1 MPLNRRPILA
11 DFEIPLAG
19 AMAHDPAEQNL
30 TNLLVE
36 WRRGDQAALERLI
49 PIVYDELRRV
59 ASARLSHE
67 GSDTLQT
74 TALVHEVYLRLV
86 DLDRMTLRD
95 RTHFFAMAGR
105 LMREILVD
113 HARRR
118 HALKRGGDVTVLG
131 LDGVDAGAEN
141 NVIEVLALDEALTE
155 LAALDERVGRV
166 VELRFFAGLSIAETS
181 DALGVSSATV
191 ERDWTVA
198 KAWLLQ
204 RLSPSVHDSGSN
216 R

>member
-1 MPLNRRPILA
+1 MSG
-11 DFEIPLAG
+11 DS
-19 AMAHDPAEQNL
+19 AERNV

-49 PIVYDELRRV
+49 PIVYGELRRV
-59 ASARLSHE
+59 ASARLSGERSH
-67 GSDTLQT
+67 TLQT

-86 DLDRMTLRD
+86 GLDRMALQN
-95 RTHFFAMAGR
+95 RTHFFAMAAR

-141 NVIEVLALDEALTE
+141 KVVEVLALDEALTE
-155 LAALDERVGRV
+155 LASLDERVCRV
-166 VELRFFAGLSIAETS
+166 VELRFFAGLSIAETA

-204 RLSPSVHDSGSN
+204 RLSSDIDASGGN
-216 R
+216 RQQRPLS

>member
-1 MPLNRRPILA
+1 MPQDSA
-11 DFEIPLAG
+11 DRSV
-19 AMAHDPAEQNL
+19 

-36 WRRGDQAALERLI
+36 WRRGDRAALDRLI
-49 PIVYDELRRV
+49 PIVYGELRRV
-59 ASARLSHE
+59 ASARLSGE
-67 GSDTLQT
+67 GSHTLQT

-86 DLDRMTLRD
+86 DLDRMTLENRA
-95 RTHFFAMAGR
+95 HFFAMAAR

-118 HALKRGGDVTVLG
+118 HALKRGGDVTVFG
-131 LDGVDAGAEN
+131 LDGVDPGAEN
-141 NVIEVLALDEALTE
+141 HVVEVLALDEALTG
-155 LAALDERVGRV
+155 LARLDERAARV
-166 VELRFFAGLSIAETS
+166 VELRFFAGLTIAETA
-181 DALGVSSATV
+181 DALGVSAATV

-204 RLSPSVHDSGSN
+204 RLLPGVHDSGSG

>member
-1 MPLNRRPILA
+1 MPQDSA
-11 DFEIPLAG
+11 DRSV
-19 AMAHDPAEQNL
+19 

-36 WRRGDQAALERLI
+36 WRRGDRAALDRLI
-49 PIVYDELRRV
+49 PIVYGELRRV
-59 ASARLSHE
+59 ASARLSGE
-67 GSDTLQT
+67 GSHALQT

-86 DLDRMTLRD
+86 DLDRMTLENRA
-95 RTHFFAMAGR
+95 HFFAMAAR

-118 HALKRGGDVTVLG
+118 HALKRGGEVTVLG
-131 LDGVDAGAEN
+131 LDGIDPGAEN
-141 NVIEVLALDEALTE
+141 HVVEVLALDEALTD
-155 LAALDERVGRV
+155 LSCLDERAGRV
-166 VELRFFAGLSIAETS
+166 VELRFFAGLTIAETA
-181 DALGVSSATV
+181 DALGVSAATV

-204 RLSPSVHDSGSN
+204 RLSPDGHDSH

>member
-1 MPLNRRPILA
+1 MS
-11 DFEIPLAG
+11 
-19 AMAHDPAEQNL
+19 HDSASQSV

-36 WRRGDQAALERLI
+36 WRRGDRAALDRLI
-49 PIVYDELRRV
+49 PIVYGELRRV

-67 GSDTLQT
+67 GSHTLQT
-74 TALVHEVYLRLV
+74 TALVHEVYERLV
-86 DLDRMTLRD
+86 DLDRMTLQN
-95 RTHFFAMAGR
+95 RTHFFAMAAR

-118 HALKRGGDVTVLG
+118 NALKRGGDVTVLG
-131 LDGVDAGAEN
+131 LDGVDPGIEN
-141 NVIEVLALDEALTE
+141 HVVEVLALDEALTD
-155 LAALDERVGRV
+155 LARLDERAGRV
-166 VELRFFAGLSIAETS
+166 VELRFFAGLTIAETAE
-181 DALGVSSATV
+181 ALAVSAPTV

-204 RLSPSVHDSGSN
+204 RLSPGARPGGRS

>member
-1 MPLNRRPILA
+1 MSQDSAN
-11 DFEIPLAG
+11 
-19 AMAHDPAEQNL
+19 QSV

-36 WRRGDQAALERLI
+36 WRRGDRAALDRLI
-49 PIVYDELRRV
+49 PIVYGELRRV
-59 ASARLSHE
+59 ASARLSSE
-67 GSDTLQT
+67 GSPALQT

-86 DLDRMTLRD
+86 DLDRMTLEN
-95 RTHFFAMAGR
+95 RTHFFAMAAR

-118 HALKRGGDVTVLG
+118 YALKRGGDVTVLG
-131 LDGVDAGAEN
+131 LDGIDAGAEN
-141 NVIEVLALDEALTE
+141 HIVEVLALDEALTD
-155 LAALDERVGRV
+155 LASLDERAGRV
-166 VELRFFAGLSIAETS
+166 VELRFFAGLTIAETAE
-181 DALGVSSATV
+181 ALGVSAPTV

-204 RLSPSVHDSGSN
+204 RLSPDVHDPGRN

>member
-1 MPLNRRPILA
+1 MPR
-11 DFEIPLAG
+11 DS
-19 AMAHDPAEQNL
+19 AEQNV

-36 WRRGDQAALERLI
+36 WRRGDQAALDRLI
-49 PIVYDELRRV
+49 PIVYGDMRRV
-59 ASARLSHE
+59 ASARLRGE
-67 GSDTLQT
+67 GSQTLHT

-86 DLDRMTLRD
+86 DLDRMTVQN
-95 RTHFFAMAGR
+95 RTHFFALAAR

-131 LDGVDAGAEN
+131 LDGVEAGAEN
-141 NVIEVLALDEALTE
+141 KVVEVLALNEALTE
-155 LAALDERVGRV
+155 LAALDERAGRV
-166 VELRFFAGLSIAETS
+166 VELRFFAGLSIAETA
-181 DALGVSSATV
+181 DALDVSPATV

-204 RLSPSVHDSGSN
+204 RLSPGDWRPASSRV
-216 R
+216 

>member
-1 MPLNRRPILA
+1 MCP
-11 DFEIPLAG
+11 DS
-19 AMAHDPAEQNL
+19 AERDV

-36 WRRGDQAALERLI
+36 WRGGNQAALERLI
-49 PIVYDELRRV
+49 PIVYGELRRV
-59 ASARLSHE
+59 ASARLSNE
-67 GSDTLQT
+67 GSHTLQT

-86 DLDRMTLRD
+86 DLDRMTLRN
-95 RTHFFAMAGR
+95 RTHFFAMAAR

-141 NVIEVLALDEALTE
+141 NLVEVLALDEALTE
-155 LAALDERVGRV
+155 LASLDKRAGRV
-166 VELRFFAGLSIAETS
+166 VEMRFFAGLSIAETA
-181 DALGVSSATV
+181 DALDVSSATV

-204 RLSPSVHDSGSN
+204 RLSG
-216 R
+216 